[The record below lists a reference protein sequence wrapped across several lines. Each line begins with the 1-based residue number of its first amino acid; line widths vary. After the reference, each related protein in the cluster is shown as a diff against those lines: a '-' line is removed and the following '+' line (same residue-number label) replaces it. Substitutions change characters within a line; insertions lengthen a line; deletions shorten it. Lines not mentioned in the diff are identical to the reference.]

1 MHARWGMKE
10 KFRYHTGSGIFQ
22 YGLHPSSY
30 FGWVTKEQ
38 LFLFSLEQQMWQES
52 CYPRRTD

>member
-38 LFLFSLEQQMWQES
+38 LFLFSLEQKMW
-52 CYPRRTD
+52 